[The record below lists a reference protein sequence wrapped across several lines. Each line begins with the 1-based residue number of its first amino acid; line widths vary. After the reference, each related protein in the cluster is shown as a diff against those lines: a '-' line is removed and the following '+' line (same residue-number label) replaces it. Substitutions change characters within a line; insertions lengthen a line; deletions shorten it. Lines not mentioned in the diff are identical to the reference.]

1 MKNFSFAEFRPT
13 VFFLLRFVGLYML
26 TNMLYGIYITAYHPK
41 PDPIT
46 HIVTVQ
52 TAATLRATG
61 WAVITEDH
69 YSRPVTNLVFED
81 QEILAVYE
89 GCNGVNTMLMFLAFI
104 VAFGPWRKPMLWFIP
119 MGIVVV
125 HLINLLRISLLFF
138 VSRTMPDAMYF
149 VHKYLFTASLYAV
162 IFVLWIIWIRKFTRK
177 PAHA

>member
-13 VFFLLRFVGLYML
+13 IFFLLRFVGLYVL

-52 TAATLRATG
+52 TAAVLRATG
-61 WAVITEDH
+61 WAVIAEDH
-69 YSRPVTNLVFED
+69 YSQPVTNLVFED
-81 QEILAVYE
+81 QDILAVYE

-125 HLINLLRISLLFF
+125 HGMNLLRIGLLFF
-138 VSRTMPDAMYF
+138 VSRTMPHAMYF
-149 VHKYLFTASLYAV
+149 VHKYLFTAFLYAV